1 MLEIPYGKTMNYKS
15 LADALNMSTQKLT
28 RILNNCTIPI
38 LIPTHRVIKSN
49 GNVGSYFTSIE
60 LKKLILKSELEN
72 INKIKLEAEDNVIE
86 ESEGD
91 YLSFSLSDLIKN
103 SIK

>member
-1 MLEIPYGKTMNYKS
+1 MKFLTNDLKI
-15 LADALNMSTQKLT
+15 STQKLT
-28 RILNNCTIPI
+28 SILNNCTIPI

-60 LKKLILKSELEN
+60 LKKLILKSEQEN
-72 INKIKLEAEDNVIE
+72 INKIKLETEDNVIA
-86 ESEGD
+86 ESDGD

-103 SIK
+103 TIK